1 MKVFLVLFFCI
12 AICEANLK
20 VPQILLLPAEERC
33 STPIAKDKECAR
45 EYKRI
50 QQDQPLPA
58 SSFTFPDSP
67 STLKLKMRAV
77 YDQTLQIATEQLQHI
92 GGVRTEV
99 HEVIVHMD
107 K

>member
-1 MKVFLVLFFCI
+1 MKVFLGLFFCI

-45 EYKRI
+45 EYKG
-50 QQDQPLPA
+50 
-58 SSFTFPDSP
+58 FTFNIKTKKCEPFTTKLCRLPLNSFN
-67 STLKLKMRAV
+67 TLEEC
-77 YDQTLQIATEQLQHI
+77 EQ
-92 GGVRTEV
+92 RC
-99 HEVIVHMD
+99 M